1 MGSAS
6 SRHPGTAASPRS
18 KRRRSGRA
26 GYLVIAGFLVAYA
39 VIGMSRPIPL
49 WVAALYSLASI
60 ASYIV
65 YAVDKS
71 AARANR
77 RRVPERSL
85 LLLGLV
91 CGWPG
96 AIVAQQLLRHKTQK
110 VSFRRA
116 FWVSVVVNLA
126 VFAALTTP
134 MLAVIVDG
142 AVAAGG

>member
-1 MGSAS
+1 
-6 SRHPGTAASPRS
+6 
-18 KRRRSGRA
+18 
-26 GYLVIAGFLVAYA
+26 
-39 VIGMSRPIPL
+39 MSRPIPL